1 MKPTDHLWRH
11 FTAAGAPQL
20 VIERGEGCYIWDNEG
35 NRYLDALS
43 ALYCVNIGYGPWP
56 GITEAAQ
63 KQLEDIAK
71 PLTAE
76 DAEAEGK
83 GAGAVDLDLD
93 KIEGEKAAP
102 VESGGKV

>member
-1 MKPTDHLWRH
+1 MSATTDHLWRH

-56 GITEAAQ
+56 EITRPRRSSSTSCPSSRTGSASRRR
-63 KQLEDIAK
+63 
-71 PLTAE
+71 PRSSSPR
-76 DAEAEGK
+76 G
-83 GAGAVDLDLD
+83 
-93 KIEGEKAAP
+93 
-102 VESGGKV
+102 